1 MKNTDFESIQA
12 FLQSPITKEDFEM
25 DTVMWIDWRE
35 CDDAIV
41 ECIANIIP
49 LQYEVKPSALP
60 REMDIVLQYK
70 NRQMEIPYATAYTDR
85 DTTLRAIAKIIH
97 PDYEIRWYLPSLG
110 NDTLGFCVLSAQ
122 NWRFLEKTYGRDYTT
137 WYFTP
142 VCENSVMFD
151 MDIDCVFAIVKQRKE
166 ERSQYI

>member
-110 NDTLGFCVLSAQ
+110 DDTLGFCVLSTEDW
-122 NWRFLEKTYGRDYTT
+122 NSLEKMYGRDYTT

-151 MDIDCVFAIVKQRKE
+151 MDIDCIFAIVKQRKE

>member
-110 NDTLGFCVLSAQ
+110 DDTLGFCVLSKED
-122 NWRFLEKTYGRDYTT
+122 WDSLEKMYGRDYTT